1 MACYAA
7 AYSYYLLSLHYT
19 FYMAGA
25 ALAPVFVGFQGM
37 PVYMV
42 VILGISSNWKN
53 LFARSSMIM
62 LLLVALNL
70 AFVLCHK

>member
-1 MACYAA
+1 
-7 AYSYYLLSLHYT
+7 
-19 FYMAGA
+19 MAGA